1 MYNMD
6 EKGIQLGIG
15 KRTMVLVDHDQKS
28 VQQVEDGNCEL
39 VTVIETVC
47 SDGTALQPCVIFKVK
62 RRDLEWGRN
71 NPCNAR

>member
-39 VTVIETVC
+39 NLIN
-47 SDGTALQPCVIFKVK
+47 Q
-62 RRDLEWGRN
+62 DLIGSST
-71 NPCNAR
+71 